1 MDKLLKLKQI
11 PVGRLPRS
19 QPVHKFFNKQI
30 YLVRTGKELP
40 DNVLCFRT
48 EQSLTKPEIK
58 QYLTKLYG
66 LEIKKVNTWNKMGKI
81 NKTRTRTYYRDP
93 DFKKVIVELENPVP
107 THMQYFAF

>member
-11 PVGRLPRS
+11 PAVRLAKP
-19 QPVHKFFNKQI
+19 QPVLKFYNKQI

-48 EQSLTKPEIK
+48 EQSVTKPEIR
-58 QYLTKLYG
+58 QYLKKLYG

-81 NKTRTRTYYRDP
+81 QKTRIRSYYRDP
-93 DFKKVIVELENPVP
+93 DFKKVIVELQHPVP
-107 THMQYFAF
+107 THLQYFAY